1 MPLRRFGRHRLHEL
15 RARWIAGIGGL
26 GLLLG
31 LEACVVHDTA
41 PVNSGYNEAY
51 GYGGVRGNA
60 TASASLSVGEPS
72 PYTVSGM
79 PPEPLYEQ
87 MSDSPGD
94 GSVWIDG
101 YWHWNGYEW
110 MWVNGRWEREQPGY
124 VYVEPNY
131 DYQGEQ
137 YVYTPGYWSQ
147 PERVPR
153 GWNVRDHRDGR
164 PRRVAPPVNNVGVR
178 PPIRGTRN
186 PVGRAPVANPGGGT
200 VYIPPGDPGRPQ
212 RPPYYDPGGGRTWR
226 PPPPGPVIGRG
237 GAPVINGGAPVIN
250 GGAPT
255 INGGATVIDHRT
267 PQPAGGAIDAPPAN
281 PPSGGRAWNLP
292 PAAPPSGAPIYVNPG
307 RPGGGAVGRPPP
319 PPPMGRPIYVN
330 PAGPSSSGT
339 LRPPPP
345 AQPGGPI
352 WVNPSGPSVPR
363 PPVNNGGGGAVYRPA
378 APSNGGVRPGPS
390 APPPPVGP
398 HAPGPRTNNPR
409 RPQ

>member
-1 MPLRRFGRHRLHEL
+1 MPLRL
-15 RARWIAGIGGL
+15 RARWIARIGGL

-31 LEACVVHDTA
+31 LEACIVHDTA

-51 GYGGVRGNA
+51 GYGGMRGNA
-60 TASASLSVGEPS
+60 TATASVSVGEPA

-110 MWVNGRWEREQPGY
+110 VWVNGRWEREQPGY

-164 PRRVAPPVNNVGVR
+164 PRRVAPPVNNVGAR

-200 VYIPPGDPGRPQ
+200 GVYIPPGGPARPQ
-212 RPPYYDPGGGRTWR
+212 RPPYYDPSGGRTWR
-226 PPPPGPVIGRG
+226 PPPPPGPVIGRG
-237 GAPVINGGAPVIN
+237 GGPGPGIGTN
-250 GGAPT
+250 
-255 INGGATVIDHRT
+255 
-267 PQPAGGAIDAPPAN
+267 PQPAGGGAIEPPRANPASGGRTWNPPPATS
-281 PPSGGRAWNLP
+281 PSGG
-292 PAAPPSGAPIYVNPG
+292 PIYVNPAG
-307 RPGGGAVGRPPP
+307 PGGGGVGRPPP
-319 PPPMGRPIYVN
+319 PVMGRPIYVN
-330 PAGPSSSGT
+330 PAGPSPGGT

-352 WVNPSGPSVPR
+352 WVNPSGPSAPPP
-363 PPVNNGGGGAVYRPA
+363 PPVNNGGGGAVYRPP
-378 APSNGGVRPGPS
+378 APHNGGARPGPS
-390 APPPPVGP
+390 APPPPPVAAP
-398 HAPGPRTNNPR
+398 APGPRTSNPR